1 MTPPATR
8 ITASDAPT
16 AMPAMAPTLRPSSS
30 ESVSTFAGPVTKTLG
45 ELGGDGGGGDGA
57 APDPELTDAAAVTS
71 VAVMDM
77 ASVDSMAA
85 TLVASDIAVAMVVLA
100 VAALSASS
108 YPMLMVS
115 TTLPAFAVTST
126 FSLATP
132 ISRAT
137 LASMASSTVVVNDES
152 SAAMVIVAAT

>member
-45 ELGGDGGGGDGA
+45 ELGGDGGGGEGEGGGEGGGGDAA

-77 ASVDSMAA
+77 ASVQRPPS
-85 TLVASDIAVAMVVLA
+85 
-100 VAALSASS
+100 
-108 YPMLMVS
+108 
-115 TTLPAFAVTST
+115 
-126 FSLATP
+126 
-132 ISRAT
+132 
-137 LASMASSTVVVNDES
+137 
-152 SAAMVIVAAT
+152 